1 MAITG
6 TLGTIRDIEAMVVT
20 GVTEDMVEAH
30 QGAML
35 GMAVD
40 MLQVVTVLVPTMMD
54 TMGMVD
60 AIVTDVTVD
69 QMVMDVT
76 VDQMGMVM
84 GMELDIVEDRI
95 MDPRIT

>member
-1 MAITG
+1 MAITE
-6 TLGTIRDIEAMVVT
+6 TLGTIRDIEAMDTVVT

-35 GMAVD
+35 GMAMD

-54 TMGMVD
+54 TTGMVD
-60 AIVTDVTVD
+60 AIVT
-69 QMVMDVT
+69 DVT

-84 GMELDIVEDRI
+84 GMELDIVGTEDRI

>member
-1 MAITG
+1 MAITE
-6 TLGTIRDIEAMVVT
+6 TLGTIRDIEAMDTVVT

-35 GMAVD
+35 GMAMD
-40 MLQVVTVLVPTMMD
+40 MLQVVTVLVPTTMD
-54 TMGMVD
+54 TTGMVD
-60 AIVTDVTVD
+60 AIVT
-69 QMVMDVT
+69 DVT

-84 GMELDIVEDRI
+84 GMELDIVGTEDRI